1 MSRFPKLRLSV
12 LAAALAAC
20 GAPALAASDVVI
32 SQVYGG
38 GGNAGATYKS
48 DFIELLNR
56 STAPVVMNGW
66 SVQYA
71 SASNG
76 NWAVTALPA
85 VTLQP
90 GQYYLVQQATGSGGT
105 VALVPDHTD
114 NKAMSGTGGKVA
126 LSSSTAALSGT
137 QPASSALVDL
147 VGWGAS
153 TVGYEGTG
161 PAGGTANATAVLRN
175 GEGCEDSDNNAA
187 DFTVGTPTPR
197 NTSSPV
203 RQCNVAVEKPIV
215 ASCPAALAVGE
226 GRAGGLQLSAR
237 DADSAVNGAAITSA
251 AVPGISLQNFQ
262 AAADEGG
269 MAGVRLQVAAGTP
282 LGSYPVQ
289 VRFTNDEA
297 QEASCTVNVSVVVPA
312 SPTRSIPQIQGP
324 GPASPVAGTVQT
336 TEGVVTRKIDGGFFL
351 QDTAGDGDPA
361 TSDGIYVF
369 SSDAAASVESGD
381 VVRITGSV
389 FEYTPGGASRSFT
402 ELKDV
407 TATVVMGPGA
417 MPSPVYAALPGDLA
431 RVEGMLVQFT
441 QPLTVS
447 QNAYLGSRGEL
458 SLSAGRLEIPTN
470 RYLPGSAE
478 AQAMAAA
485 NAASLIVLDD
495 GLFQTP
501 AAIPYIGQD
510 NTVRAGDTVSGLT
523 GVIDFGSY
531 GGGGAG
537 FKLQPVVQ
545 PLFSRDNPR
554 DAAPALPSGNVKVA
568 SANVLN
574 FFTTFTNGSNVAG
587 QTGQGCKLG
596 NTVNRSNCRGADN
609 MVEFVRQRD
618 KIVAALKGVDADV
631 VGLMEIENNG
641 DGSVGYLVQ
650 SLNAAYGSDVY
661 AVVPAPAATGTDAIR
676 VAMIYKPARVA
687 LVGGALADANAINN
701 RPPMAQTFRA
711 PNGGKFSLIVNHLKS
726 KASCPSAS
734 DPEYEQGDGQGCWN
748 PTRVQQAQRLVNSFV
763 PQVVAAAGD
772 PDVLLIG
779 DMNAYGME
787 DPVRVMTGA
796 GFVNQLERFIRPVA
810 LPYSYVYGHQ
820 AGYLDHAL
828 ASASLSAQVQGAAE
842 WHLNAD
848 EPEVIDYNTDG
859 KPQDLYDNSPFR
871 ASDHDPVLISLDVQP
886 SYTDVSA
893 GVQTA
898 AQGLYYNR
906 ATQKFSGNL
915 MVTNTGGTALAGPLQ
930 VVLGGLGAGVT
941 LSNASGSHEGAP
953 YITLGAGLAPGA
965 TATVPLVFS
974 NPSKGVINYAVSV
987 YSGSF

>member
-1 MSRFPKLRLSV
+1 MSRFPLLRLSA

-56 STAPVVMNGW
+56 STAPVTMNGW

-76 NWAVTALPA
+76 NWAVTPLPTI
-85 VTLQP
+85 TLQP
-90 GQYYLVQQATGSGGT
+90 GQYYLIQQASGSGGT
-105 VALVPDHTD
+105 VALAPDHTD
-114 NKAMSGTGGKVA
+114 NKAMSGSGAKVA

-137 QPASSALVDL
+137 QPVSSALLDL

-153 TVGYEGTG
+153 TVGYEGSG
-161 PAGGTANATAVLRN
+161 PAGGTANATAALRN
-175 GEGCEDSDNNAA
+175 GEGCDDTDNNAA
-187 DFTVGTPTPR
+187 DFTVGAPTPR
-197 NTSSPV
+197 NTASPA

-215 ASCPAALAVGE
+215 ASCPASLAVGQ
-226 GRAGGLQLSAR
+226 GRSGGLQLSAR
-237 DADSAVNGAAITSA
+237 DADSVVNGAAIISTP
-251 AVPGISLQNFQ
+251 VPGISLQNFQ
-262 AAADEGG
+262 GAADEGG
-269 MAGVRLQVAAGTP
+269 AAGVRLQVAAGVQ

-289 VRFTNDEA
+289 VRFSNDEA
-297 QEASCTVNVSVVVPA
+297 QEANCTVNVSVVVPA
-312 SPTRSIPQIQGP
+312 APTRSIPQIQGP
-324 GPASPVAGTVQT
+324 GPASPVADTVQT

-351 QDTAGDGDPA
+351 QDAAGDGDPA

-369 SSDAAASVESGD
+369 SNDAAASVETGD
-381 VVRITGSV
+381 MVRITGAV
-389 FEYTPGGASRSFT
+389 FEYTPGGAGRSFT

-407 TATVVMGPGA
+407 TAAVVMGPGA
-417 MPSPVYAALPGDLA
+417 MPAPVQAALPGSLA
-431 RVEGMLVQFT
+431 QVEGMLVQFA

-470 RYLPGSAE
+470 RYLPGSAQ
-478 AQAMAAA
+478 AQALAVA

-495 GLFQTP
+495 GLFQAP

-510 NTVRAGDTVSGLT
+510 NTVRAGDSVSGLT

-537 FKLQPVVQ
+537 FKLQPVVA
-545 PLFSRDNPR
+545 PLFSRDNAR
-554 DAAPALPSGNVKVA
+554 DAAPALPAGNVKVA

-587 QTGQGCKLG
+587 QSGQGCKLG

-618 KIVAALKGVDADV
+618 KIVNALKGIDADI

-650 SLNAAYGSDVY
+650 SLNAAYGSEVY

-711 PNGGKFSLIVNHLKS
+711 PNGGKFSLVVNHLKS

-796 GFVNQLERFIRPVA
+796 GFVNQLERFIRPVG
-810 LPYSYVYGHQ
+810 LPYSYVFGHQ

-859 KPQDLYDNSPFR
+859 KPQDLYDNSPYR

-886 SYTDVSA
+886 SYIDVSA
-893 GVQTA
+893 SVQTA

-906 ATQKFSGNL
+906 ATQKFTGNL
-915 MVTNTGGTALAGPLQ
+915 TVTNTGGTPLAGPLQ

-941 LSNASGSHEGAP
+941 LSNASGMHDGAP

-974 NPSKGVINYAVSV
+974 NPSKGVINYAASV